1 MDLNRAVDAELLALE
16 MGPTPGTFG
25 VWQRSELSCR
35 SFRGLLFD
43 ATIEV
48 HSREFE
54 RVRFALLSLNAC
66 KPPAVV

>member
-16 MGPTPGTFG
+16 TEPTPGIFG
-25 VWQRSELSCR
+25 VRQRSELSCR

-54 RVRFALLSLNAC
+54 RVRFALCARLQTH
-66 KPPAVV
+66 AVV